1 MTKAQ
6 LLFWLALGGA
16 IFAGC
21 ERSVVIE
28 SPFPEKAVYCD
39 GPESMEGD
47 WSSDSVWVFTKS
59 DSLDSVLVN
68 RSPTFFYDLSISC
81 DLDTIFLMEYTNFSG
96 VVTNE
101 FESNNYEILDST
113 IVLYSELDLE
123 RNGSDS
129 TGGIKYVQETDT
141 TLFVSYAQ
149 RLNADQA
156 NEIRIWFKR

>member
-1 MTKAQ
+1 MSKAQ
-6 LLFWLALGGA
+6 SLFWLALGGA
-16 IFAGC
+16 IIISC
-21 ERSVVIE
+21 ERSVVID

-39 GPESMEGD
+39 VPESMEGD
-47 WSSDSVWVFTKS
+47 WSSDSVWVLTQS

-68 RSPTFFYDLSISC
+68 RSPTYFYELSISC
-81 DLDTIFLMEYTNFSG
+81 DLDTTFLMEYTNFSG

-101 FESNNYEILDST
+101 FESNNFEILDST
-113 IVLYSELDLE
+113 IVLYSELDFE
-123 RNGSDS
+123 RDGSDS
-129 TGGIKYVQETDT
+129 AGSIKYVQETDT